1 MANNKDYHKKKTQ
14 SLAKTLAGFH
24 DGYGG
29 KINKTPAREIRVKN
43 PERYK

>member
-1 MANNKDYHKKKTQ
+1 MANPKDKKAQ
-14 SLAKTLAGFH
+14 NLAKTLAGFH